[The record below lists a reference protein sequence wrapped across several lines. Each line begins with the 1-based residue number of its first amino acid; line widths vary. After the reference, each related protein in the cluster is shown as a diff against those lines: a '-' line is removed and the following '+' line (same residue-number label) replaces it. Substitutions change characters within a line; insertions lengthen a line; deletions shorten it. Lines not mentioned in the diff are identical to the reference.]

1 MSLNRRK
8 SLIMIQRNSI
18 MLQKEKNAQYQELLA
33 DQVEKNANLQII
45 LDASKAHRMKLNQA
59 IKTKALNQELEEAKK
74 EIEEMRE
81 KTQKVLEY
89 KDMLQQEVNQLK
101 AEAEQ
106 QMIKQIKEYSS
117 KEQQTTPN
125 ETVFSILERDA
136 DEKQIQKEMALQAR
150 IRILTEDKEAMG
162 KDNDIIRQEL
172 KENNYWIDNRLMK
185 ALEEAGNV

>member
-1 MSLNRRK
+1 MSLDAF
-8 SLIMIQRNSI
+8 
-18 MLQKEKNAQYQELLA
+18 KEKSKKKCKDILYKSYQ
-33 DQVEKNANLQII
+33 
-45 LDASKAHRMKLNQA
+45 S
-59 IKTKALNQELEEAKK
+59 ELEKAKK

-89 KDMLQQEVNQLK
+89 KEMLQQEVNQLQ

-125 ETVFSILERDA
+125 ETVFSKSILERDA

-150 IRILTEDKEAMG
+150 IQILTEDKEAMG
-162 KDNDIIRQEL
+162 KDNDIIRKEL
-172 KENNYWIDNRLMK
+172 NENNYWIDNQ
-185 ALEEAGNV
+185 

>member
-1 MSLNRRK
+1 M
-8 SLIMIQRNSI
+8 
-18 MLQKEKNAQYQELLA
+18 
-33 DQVEKNANLQII
+33 
-45 LDASKAHRMKLNQA
+45 MKL
-59 IKTKALNQELEEAKK
+59 TMALF
-74 EIEEMRE
+74 
-81 KTQKVLEY
+81 
-89 KDMLQQEVNQLK
+89 QQEVNQLK

-106 QMIKQIKEYSS
+106 QMINQIKEYSS

-125 ETVFSILERDA
+125 ETVFSKSILERDA

>member
-1 MSLNRRK
+1 
-8 SLIMIQRNSI
+8 MIQRNSI

-125 ETVFSILERDA
+125 ETVFSKSILERDA

-150 IRILTEDKEAMG
+150 IQILTEDKEAMG
-162 KDNDIIRQEL
+162 KDNDIIRHEL
-172 KENNYWIDNRLMK
+172 KENNYWIDNQQGLMK